1 MSRGRAC
8 YTARM
13 SKTTTTKA
21 HGARSATNG
30 ASVETPPPRSLATLP
45 PVPPPVLPPTL
56 PAVLPARP
64 LVDPLAAY
72 LATLAPKSQTVV
84 KERLTTVARLIGVD
98 PAAMPWHELRAHH
111 LAYIRGRL
119 GEEDPLTGKT
129 RAPATINLTLAALHG
144 VLKQARNHNLL
155 SDEEYRRIAEVKGT
169 RGCRLP
175 AGRAVPGGE
184 LRALVEACRRDP
196 SPAGA
201 RDAAILAVLY
211 IGGVRRTE
219 LVGLGL
225 ADYTADPPTLRIRHG
240 KGDKERLAPLTATAG
255 AAIAAWLARRG
266 DHPGKLFLPVSQVG
280 EIHGDGLSSIAI
292 YNMLQKRAAQAG
304 VPHVSPH
311 DLRRS
316 FVSDLLDAGVDLSAA
331 QQLAGHAS
339 VVTTARYDRRGETAK
354 RQGVEKLH
362 FPFR

>member
-1 MSRGRAC
+1 M
-8 YTARM
+8 
-13 SKTTTTKA
+13 KTRTD
-21 HGARSATNG
+21 
-30 ASVETPPPRSLATLP
+30 L
-45 PVPPPVLPPTL
+45 VPISSL
-56 PAVLPARP
+56 PAQP
-64 LVDPLAAY
+64 LVDPVTAY

-111 LAYIRGRL
+111 LDYIKGRL
-119 GEEDPLTGKT
+119 AEKDPLTDKK
-129 RAPATINLTLAALHG
+129 RAPATINLTLAALRG
-144 VLKQARNHNLL
+144 VLKHARNHNLMT
-155 SDEEYRRIAEVKGT
+155 DEEYRRITEVKGA
-169 RGCRLP
+169 RGSGLP

-184 LRALVEACRRDP
+184 LKALVEACRRDP
-196 SPAGA
+196 GPAGA

-219 LVGLGL
+219 LVDLDA
-225 ADYTADPPTLRIRHG
+225 ADYTPDPPTLRTRHG
-240 KGDKERLAPLTATAG
+240 KGDKERLVPLTATAG
-255 AAIAAWLARRG
+255 AALAAWLTHRG
-266 DHPGKLFLPVSQVG
+266 DHPGKLFLPVSQIG
-280 EIHGDGLSSIAI
+280 EIHGDDLSSIAV

-339 VVTTARYDRRGETAK
+339 VVTTARYDRRGEAAK
-354 RQGVEKLH
+354 R
-362 FPFR
+362 

>member
-1 MSRGRAC
+1 VA
-8 YTARM
+8 T
-13 SKTTTTKA
+13 
-21 HGARSATNG
+21 HGAAYG
-30 ASVETPPPRSLATLP
+30 AASVETPTPTSMATLP
-45 PVPPPVLPPTL
+45 AVPPPVLPPTL

-64 LVDPLAAY
+64 LVDPLTAY

-84 KERLTTVARLIGVD
+84 KERMITVPRLIGVD

-111 LAYIRGRL
+111 LDYIRGRL
-119 GEEDPLTGKT
+119 GEEDPLTKK
-129 RAPATINLTLAALHG
+129 ATLAALRG
-144 VLKQARNHNLL
+144 VLKQARNQNLL
-155 SDEEYRRIAEVKGT
+155 TDEEYRRIAEVKGA
-169 RGCRLP
+169 RGSRLP

-184 LRALVEACRRDP
+184 LKALVEACRRDP

-219 LVGLGL
+219 LVDLAA
-225 ADYTADPPTLRIRHG
+225 ADYTADPPTLRVRHG
-240 KGDKERLAPLTATAG
+240 KGDKERLVPLTATAG
-255 AAIAAWLARRG
+255 AALAAWLARRG
-266 DHPGKLFLPVSQVG
+266 DRPSKLFLPVSQVG
-280 EIHGDGLSSIAI
+280 EVHGDGLSSIAV

>member
-1 MSRGRAC
+1 
-8 YTARM
+8 
-13 SKTTTTKA
+13 
-21 HGARSATNG
+21 
-30 ASVETPPPRSLATLP
+30 
-45 PVPPPVLPPTL
+45 
-56 PAVLPARP
+56 
-64 LVDPLAAY
+64 
-72 LATLAPKSQTVV
+72 
-84 KERLTTVARLIGVD
+84 
-98 PAAMPWHELRAHH
+98 MPWHELRAHH
-111 LAYIRGRL
+111 LDYIKGRL
-119 GEEDPLTGKT
+119 AEKDPITDKK
-129 RAPATINLTLAALHG
+129 RAPATINLTLAALRG
-144 VLKQARNHNLL
+144 VLKQARNQNLL
-155 SDEEYRRIAEVKGT
+155 TDEEYRRVTEVKGA
-169 RGCRLP
+169 RGSRLP

-184 LRALVEACRRDP
+184 LTALVEACRRDS

-211 IGGVRRTE
+211 IGGVRRSE
-219 LVGLGL
+219 LVALAV

-240 KGDKERLAPLTATAG
+240 KGDKERLVPLTTTAG
-255 AAIAAWLARRG
+255 AAIHAWLARRG

-280 EIHGDGLSSIAI
+280 EIHAAGLSSIAV
-292 YNMLQKRAAQAG
+292 YNMLQKRATQAG

-339 VVTTARYDRRGETAK
+339 VVTTARYDRRGESAK

>member
-1 MSRGRAC
+1 MS
-8 YTARM
+8 TTTTTTT
-13 SKTTTTKA
+13 TTTTKA
-21 HGARSATNG
+21 RGARAATVATHGAAYG
-30 ASVETPPPRSLATLP
+30 AASVETPTPTSMATLP
-45 PVPPPVLPPTL
+45 AVPPPVLPPTL

-64 LVDPLAAY
+64 LVDPLTAY

-84 KERLTTVARLIGVD
+84 KERMITVPRLIGVD

-111 LAYIRGRL
+111 LDYIRGRL
-119 GEEDPLTGKT
+119 GEEDPLTKK
-129 RAPATINLTLAALHG
+129 ATLAALRG
-144 VLKQARNHNLL
+144 VLKQARNQNLL
-155 SDEEYRRIAEVKGT
+155 TDEEYRRIAEVKGA
-169 RGCRLP
+169 RGSRLP

-184 LRALVEACRRDP
+184 LKALVEACRRDP

-219 LVGLGL
+219 LVDL
-225 ADYTADPPTLRIRHG
+225 AATDYTADPPTLRVRHG
-240 KGDKERLAPLTATAG
+240 KGDKERLVPLTATAG
-255 AAIAAWLARRG
+255 VAIHAWLVRRG

-280 EIHGDGLSSIAI
+280 EVHGDGLSSIAV

>member
-1 MSRGRAC
+1 MN
-8 YTARM
+8 THETVIAR
-13 SKTTTTKA
+13 KPA
-21 HGARSATNG
+21 
-30 ASVETPPPRSLATLP
+30 VLTLP
-45 PVPPPVLPPTL
+45 D
-56 PAVLPARP
+56 VLPARP

-84 KERLTTVARLIGVD
+84 MERLSTVARLIGVD
-98 PAAMPWHELRAHH
+98 AAAMPWHELRAHH
-111 LAYIRGRL
+111 LDYIKGRL
-119 GEEDPLTGKT
+119 AEKDPITDKK
-129 RAPATINLTLAALHG
+129 RAPATINLTLAALRG
-144 VLKQARNHNLL
+144 VLKQARNQNLL
-155 SDEEYRRIAEVKGT
+155 TDEEYRRVTEVKVA
-169 RGCRLP
+169 RGSRLP

-184 LRALVEACRRDP
+184 LTALVEACRRDS

-211 IGGVRRTE
+211 IGGVRRSE
-219 LVGLGL
+219 LVALAV

-240 KGDKERLAPLTATAG
+240 KGDKERLVPLTTTAG
-255 AAIAAWLARRG
+255 AAIHAWLARRG

-280 EIHGDGLSSIAI
+280 EIHAAGLSSIAV
-292 YNMLQKRAAQAG
+292 YNMLQKRATQAG

-339 VVTTARYDRRGETAK
+339 
-354 RQGVEKLH
+354 QGL
-362 FPFR
+362 

>member
-1 MSRGRAC
+1 MGKPETQLLSVHVD
-8 YTARM
+8 RM
-13 SKTTTTKA
+13 L
-21 HGARSATNG
+21 
-30 ASVETPPPRSLATLP
+30 PDSLP
-45 PVPPPVLPPTL
+45 Q
-56 PAVLPARP
+56 RP
-64 LVDPLAAY
+64 LVDPLTAY
-72 LATLAPKSQTVV
+72 LATLAPKSQTVI
-84 KERLTTVARLIGVD
+84 KERLATVARLIGVD
-98 PAAMPWHELRAHH
+98 PAALPWHELRAHH

-119 GEEDPLTGKT
+119 GEEDPLTKKT
-129 RAPATINLTLAALHG
+129 RAPATINLTLAALRG

-155 SDEEYRRIAEVKGT
+155 TDEEYRRIAEVKGA
-169 RGCRLP
+169 RGSRLP

-184 LRALVEACRRDP
+184 LKALVEACRRDP

-219 LVGLGL
+219 LVDLAA

-240 KGDKERLAPLTATAG
+240 KGDKERLVPLTATAG
-255 AAIAAWLARRG
+255 AALAAWLARRG
-266 DHPGKLFLPVSQVG
+266 DRPGKLFLPVSQVG
-280 EIHGDGLSSIAI
+280 EVHGDGLSSIAV

-339 VVTTARYDRRGETAK
+339 VVTTARYDRRGEAAK

>member
-1 MSRGRAC
+1 VA
-8 YTARM
+8 T
-13 SKTTTTKA
+13 
-21 HGARSATNG
+21 HGAAYG
-30 ASVETPPPRSLATLP
+30 AASVETPTPTSMATLP
-45 PVPPPVLPPTL
+45 AVPPPVLPPTL

-64 LVDPLAAY
+64 LVDPLTAY

-84 KERLTTVARLIGVD
+84 KERMITVPRLIGVD

-111 LAYIRGRL
+111 LDYIRGRL
-119 GEEDPLTGKT
+119 GEEDPLTKK
-129 RAPATINLTLAALHG
+129 ATLAALRG
-144 VLKQARNHNLL
+144 VLKQARNQNLL
-155 SDEEYRRIAEVKGT
+155 TDEEYRRIAEVKGA
-169 RGCRLP
+169 RGSRLP

-184 LRALVEACRRDP
+184 LKALVEACRRDP

-219 LVGLGL
+219 LVDLAA
-225 ADYTADPPTLRIRHG
+225 ADYTADPPTLRVRHG
-240 KGDKERLAPLTATAG
+240 KGDKERLVPLTATAG
-255 AAIAAWLARRG
+255 AALAAWLARRG
-266 DHPGKLFLPVSQVG
+266 DRPGKLFLPVSQVG
-280 EIHGDGLSSIAI
+280 EVHGDGLSSIAV

-339 VVTTARYDRRGETAK
+339 VVTTTLRHDSLYTYLQWTVRRFWAVSG
-354 RQGVEKLH
+354 
-362 FPFR
+362 P

>member
-1 MSRGRAC
+1 VA
-8 YTARM
+8 T
-13 SKTTTTKA
+13 
-21 HGARSATNG
+21 HGAAYG
-30 ASVETPPPRSLATLP
+30 AASVETPTPTSMATLP
-45 PVPPPVLPPTL
+45 AVPPPVLPPTL

-64 LVDPLAAY
+64 LVDPLTAY

-84 KERLTTVARLIGVD
+84 KERMITVPRLIGVD

-111 LAYIRGRL
+111 LDYIRGRL
-119 GEEDPLTGKT
+119 GEEDPLTKK
-129 RAPATINLTLAALHG
+129 ATLAALRG
-144 VLKQARNHNLL
+144 VLKQARNQNLL
-155 SDEEYRRIAEVKGT
+155 TDEEYRRIAEVKGA
-169 RGCRLP
+169 RGSRLP

-184 LRALVEACRRDP
+184 LKALVEACRRDP

-219 LVGLGL
+219 LVDLAA
-225 ADYTADPPTLRIRHG
+225 ADYTADPPTLRVRHG
-240 KGDKERLAPLTATAG
+240 KGDKERLVPLTATAG
-255 AAIAAWLARRG
+255 AALAAWLARRG
-266 DHPGKLFLPVSQVG
+266 DRLGKLFLPVSQVG
-280 EIHGDGLSSIAI
+280 AVHGAGLSSIAV

>member
-1 MSRGRAC
+1 MS
-8 YTARM
+8 
-13 SKTTTTKA
+13 TTTTKTTT
-21 HGARSATNG
+21 RVSRDSPATDP
-30 ASVETPPPRSLATLP
+30 AVQVETSTPTHVATLP
-45 PVPPPVLPPTL
+45 LVLPPTL

-64 LVDPLAAY
+64 LVDPLTAY

-84 KERLTTVARLIGVD
+84 TERLATVARLIGVD
-98 PAAMPWHELRAHH
+98 PGAMPWHELRAHH
-111 LAYIRGRL
+111 LDYIRGRL
-119 GEEDPLTGKT
+119 SEEDPLTGKK
-129 RAPATINLTLAALHG
+129 RAPATINLTLAALRG

-155 SDEEYRRIAEVKGT
+155 SDEEYRRIAEVKGA
-169 RGCRLP
+169 RGSRLP

-196 SPAGA
+196 GPAGA

-219 LVGLGL
+219 LVNLAA
-225 ADYTADPPTLRIRHG
+225 ADYTAAPPTLRVRHG
-240 KGDKERLAPLTATAG
+240 KGDKERLVPLTATAG

-266 DHPGKLFLPVSQVG
+266 DRPGKLFLPVSQVG
-280 EIHGDGLSSIAI
+280 DVHGDGLSSIAV